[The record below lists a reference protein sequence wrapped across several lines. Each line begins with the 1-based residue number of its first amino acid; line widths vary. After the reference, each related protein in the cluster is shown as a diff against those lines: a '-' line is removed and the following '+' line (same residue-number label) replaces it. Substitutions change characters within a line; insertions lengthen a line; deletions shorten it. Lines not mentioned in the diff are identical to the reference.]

1 MSKSLKTSILYG
13 SLWGFLEA
21 TLGYILHWIFFPI
34 SGMIMFPI
42 GVYFM
47 KRAEKENDD
56 KSSIIYVSLIAAL
69 IKSINLFM
77 VNPTIFKV
85 MNPILMILAQG
96 LLVYVLLNK
105 ETNINLL
112 KIFSSSFVWRAGFI
126 LLLLVE
132 FKNPNAIYYL
142 KGGAFRF
149 INFVFIN
156 AIINTGIIY
165 MINKF
170 AIKNKIKINP
180 NYGFVALFAAIGI
193 QFIL

>member
-56 KSSIIYVSLIAAL
+56 KNSIIYVSLIAAL
-69 IKSINLFM
+69 IKSVNLFM
-77 VNPTIFKV
+77 INPTIFKA

-112 KIFSSSFVWRAGFI
+112 KIFTSSFVWRAGFI

-132 FKNPNAIYYL
+132 FKNPNVIYYL

-156 AIINTGIIY
+156 AIINTGVIY

-180 NYGFVALFAAIGI
+180 NYGFIALFLAIGI
-193 QFIL
+193 QFII

>member
-1 MSKSLKTSILYG
+1 MNKSLKVNIMYG
-13 SLWGFLEA
+13 SLWGFVEA
-21 TLGYILHWIFFPI
+21 TLGYILHWMFFPI

-47 KRAEKENDD
+47 KRAEKENDN

-69 IKSINLFM
+69 IKSVNLFM
-77 VNPTIFKV
+77 ANPMIFKV
-85 MNPILMILAQG
+85 TNPILMILAQG

-105 ETNINLL
+105 EKTINIL
-112 KIFSSSFVWRAGFI
+112 KIFTSSFVWRAGFI

-132 FKNPNAIYYL
+132 FRNLNSIYYL

-149 INFVFIN
+149 INFVFIET
-156 AIINTGIIY
+156 IINSGVIY

-170 AIKNKIKINP
+170 GFKNKLKLNP
-180 NYGFVALFAAIGI
+180 NFGFIALFLAISV
-193 QFIL
+193 QFVL